1 MGLNETLR
9 YLKLC
14 QTTLQ
19 YPIFY
24 FMNDSLTIILTIILY
39 LYDRDGL
46 LKVMLSLDELCNL
59 QLHVPMFIFAVP
71 KQ

>member
-9 YLKLC
+9 YLTLC
-14 QTTLQ
+14 QTKLQ

-59 QLHVPMFIFAVP
+59 QLHVPLFIFAVP